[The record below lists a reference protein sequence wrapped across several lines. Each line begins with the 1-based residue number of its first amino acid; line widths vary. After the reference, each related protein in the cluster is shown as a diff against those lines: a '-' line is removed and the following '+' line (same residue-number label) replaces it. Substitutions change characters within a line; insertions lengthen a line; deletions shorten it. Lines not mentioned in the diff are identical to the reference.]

1 MKVFLVEDEVI
12 MRQGIKNNIPWR
24 DYGYEFVGEAS
35 DGELAYPL
43 ILKTKPDILIT
54 DIKMPFM
61 DGLELSRLVKKE
73 LPDTKII
80 VLSGYDEFDYA
91 KQAISI
97 GITDYLLKPVSS
109 AQLLE
114 AVDKVKV
121 IIEKEREKDLLVAQ
135 YEKEN
140 QENRDYEMNRY
151 FNDLVSGE
159 LSTAEI
165 LEKAR
170 EWGMDFTGICYTVLL
185 FKVIAQGSPYS
196 YSHDREHFM
205 EDMSCKLTGEKGIH
219 AFQRGAEGWALILQ
233 AQDEEELD
241 NLLARMKGYISDTV
255 KKYPGL
261 EYFGGVGNTIQRLGD
276 FHISYREASKAF
288 AGRFFTELN
297 QILSWQEVYS
307 LSGSGADQIDFRSVN
322 ISGID
327 RKRIEIFLGNGTL
340 EEVDGF
346 VEEYFNNVGEE
357 NCKSLMFRQ
366 YIAMDMSLCSINF
379 IQSQGIELGSVS
391 EEHRDMKNLAENIQS
406 LDSVKGRMKE
416 MLREIIRLRD
426 KQSANKYGALMKE
439 AIAYMQEHY
448 QEDDI
453 SLNRVAANINISPGY
468 FSTIF
473 RQEMGRTFVEYLT
486 GIRMEKACEQLM
498 CTSKK
503 TSEIGFDVGY
513 RDSHYFSYIFKKTQG
528 CTPKEYRSRGR
539 S

>member
-12 MRQGIKNNIPWR
+12 MRQGIKNNIPWK

-140 QENRDYEMNRY
+140 QESRDYEMNRY

-416 MLREIIRLRD
+416 MLREVIRLRD